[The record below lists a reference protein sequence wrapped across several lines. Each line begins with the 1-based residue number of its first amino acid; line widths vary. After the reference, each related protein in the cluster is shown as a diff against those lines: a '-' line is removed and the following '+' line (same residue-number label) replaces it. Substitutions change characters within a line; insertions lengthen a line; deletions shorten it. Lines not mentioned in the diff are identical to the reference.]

1 MQATDSGRLRSIDA
15 LRGVAA
21 IAVVLYH
28 FTWGF
33 DHLGPPHVP
42 PLRFG
47 AAVYGH
53 LGVDLFFVIS
63 GFVILRTLERTTGL
77 ADFAVS
83 RFARLYPAYLVAMA
97 VTLVVEFG
105 MGINPRHLG
114 LGDVMASAFM
124 ASDAFGRRY
133 VDPSYWTLGFEVVFY
148 ALAGITYLG
157 FGVRRVELACLAW
170 LAVGIPTIVA
180 HHYRVRTLV
189 EGEWSYLF
197 VLGMMVHRLGQGQ
210 RSWLTWGTV
219 AAALGMAAFVGG
231 QPPSNLSTP
240 ATVAVAAAFA
250 LAVWG
255 AAAGRLRLDVLP
267 LLFLGDISYSLY
279 LVHQVPGLAMLRW
292 LEGSGVA
299 SGAAVPL
306 TIVVVVLVASCMRYG
321 VERPA
326 QAWIKLRWR
335 GGSVLPRRRAGEGG
349 TEDLRLR

>member
-1 MQATDSGRLRSIDA
+1 M
-15 LRGVAA
+15 
-21 IAVVLYH
+21 
-28 FTWGF
+28 
-33 DHLGPPHVP
+33 
-42 PLRFG
+42 
-47 AAVYGH
+47 
-53 LGVDLFFVIS
+53 
-63 GFVILRTLERTTGL
+63 
-77 ADFAVS
+77 
-83 RFARLYPAYLVAMA
+83 
-97 VTLVVEFG
+97 
-105 MGINPRHLG
+105 
-114 LGDVMASAFM
+114 
-124 ASDAFGRRY
+124 
-133 VDPSYWTLGFEVVFY
+133 VFY

-157 FGVRRVELACLAW
+157 FGVRRVEIACLAW
-170 LAVGIPTIVA
+170 LAVGIPTVVA

-210 RSWLTWGTV
+210 RSWLTWATV

-255 AAAGRLRLDVLP
+255 AAEGRLRLDVLP

-279 LVHQVPGLAMLRW
+279 LIHQVPGLAMLRW

-306 TIVVVVLVASCMRYG
+306 TIVAAVLVASCMRYG

-349 TEDLRLR
+349 GEDLRFR

>member
-1 MQATDSGRLRSIDA
+1 M
-15 LRGVAA
+15 
-21 IAVVLYH
+21 
-28 FTWGF
+28 
-33 DHLGPPHVP
+33 
-42 PLRFG
+42 
-47 AAVYGH
+47 
-53 LGVDLFFVIS
+53 
-63 GFVILRTLERTTGL
+63 ILRTLERTTGL

-97 VTLVVEFG
+97 VTLAVEFG

-114 LGDVMASAFM
+114 MGDVMASAFM

-157 FGVRRVELACLAW
+157 FGVRRVEIACLAW
-170 LAVGIPTIVA
+170 LAVGIPTVVA

-255 AAAGRLRLDVLP
+255 AAEGRLRLDVLP

-279 LVHQVPGLAMLRW
+279 LIH
-292 LEGSGVA
+292 
-299 SGAAVPL
+299 
-306 TIVVVVLVASCMRYG
+306 
-321 VERPA
+321 
-326 QAWIKLRWR
+326 
-335 GGSVLPRRRAGEGG
+335 
-349 TEDLRLR
+349 